1 MCLCSFLPK
10 EGRGISNKA
19 LLYYCAYLWFVTV
32 VNKGITGNEYVNYGI
47 DPFTGYK
54 IDPSV
59 GYFGLDPYTAS
70 RQHKVVPQK
79 PAVTLQK
86 CECFLLLRTIP
97 RRQKKYCKSHSDC
110 PSQYL
115 CKPVCKKCF
124 ICVAAYPTA
133 ARCSRHLQCPKADVC
148 RNGRCWTSK
157 NIQICSNT
165 KCSFDARIP
174 ICPIGPD
181 FPSFPFG
188 PGNPVEPGGPGSP
201 RAPSLPSFP
210 GFPFTPGSPGF
221 PGTPGCPFLPR
232 IVLLSMP
239 DGPFIPTLPFG
250 PGVPGGPISPG
261 FPGDP
266 FRPCIPGF
274 PGLPDKP

>member
-1 MCLCSFLPK
+1 MSGHLEKFEKSLSEKYSRNVVIVCQDMPNKYVALAVHVAAKGINRELPMEKIVGRIVEACTRAKGHSHWNCITAPRFGFDVAYAEEYMLQFKIDNHSFLLFRTK
-10 EGRGISNKA
+10 ENQNKA
-19 LLYYCAYLWFVTV
+19 
-32 VNKGITGNEYVNYGI
+32 EYVNYGI

-59 GYFGLDPYTAS
+59 GYFGLDPYTGLTIFPAS

-97 RRQKKYCKSHSDC
+97 TRQKKYCKSHSDC

-157 NIQICSNT
+157 NIQ
-165 KCSFDARIP
+165 
-174 ICPIGPD
+174 
-181 FPSFPFG
+181 
-188 PGNPVEPGGPGSP
+188 
-201 RAPSLPSFP
+201 
-210 GFPFTPGSPGF
+210 
-221 PGTPGCPFLPR
+221 
-232 IVLLSMP
+232 
-239 DGPFIPTLPFG
+239 
-250 PGVPGGPISPG
+250 
-261 FPGDP
+261 
-266 FRPCIPGF
+266 
-274 PGLPDKP
+274 